1 MQVKHCCDC
10 AYWNGEPVG
19 FWSALPDNMNWAVK
33 ARIRCTHP
41 KHFKQPKCN
50 YRKAC
55 KYFEQKEVR
64 AIIVK
69 GRYPEDDTAPCHS
82 ERSEDGLLNDSE
94 KSVNINLKI

>member
-1 MQVKHCCDC
+1 
-10 AYWNGEPVG
+10 
-19 FWSALPDNMNWAVK
+19 MNWAVK

-41 KHFKQPKCN
+41 KHFNQPKCN

-69 GRYPEDDTAPCHS
+69 GRYPEDDTAACHS